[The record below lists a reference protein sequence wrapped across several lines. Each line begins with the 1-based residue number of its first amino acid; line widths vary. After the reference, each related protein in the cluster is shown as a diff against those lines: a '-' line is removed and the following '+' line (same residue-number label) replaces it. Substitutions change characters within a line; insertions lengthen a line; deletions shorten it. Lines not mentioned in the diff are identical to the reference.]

1 MFLHK
6 FRSETFTEAPHGKP
20 CEKIVILGIG
30 LCLDSSYY
38 IRDEL
43 ADGKLHIRKIVGIR
57 IFWIG
62 IPFWQP
68 VFIHQFQ
75 EYIGDFRIKLK
86 TAVFADLFVNDITGK
101 CTAVNTPGTHSVIA
115 VSHGNDPCVNRNLFS
130 GKSIRI
136 SIAIVTF
143 VMAAGNFE
151 NMGKKSNVFQD
162 LSTNN
167 RVLLNKAVF
176 VICKPGWFIQ
186 DWIRN
191 TDLADIM

>member
-1 MFLHK
+1 M
-6 FRSETFTEAPHGKP
+6 
-20 CEKIVILGIG
+20 
-30 LCLDSSYY
+30 
-38 IRDEL
+38 
-43 ADGKLHIRKIVGIR
+43 
-57 IFWIG
+57 
-62 IPFWQP
+62 
-68 VFIHQFQ
+68 
-75 EYIGDFRIKLK
+75 
-86 TAVFADLFVNDITGK
+86 

-186 DWIRN
+186 D
-191 TDLADIM
+191 